1 MFFLQRCDSLAQDV
15 LLTVTGVGW
24 GGGAEAS
31 ADLTLE
37 SQSEIAGTQAI
48 NDEGR
53 PLVHVL
59 QSMIETKQALCA
71 SCIITFALSVK

>member
-15 LLTVTGVGW
+15 LLTVTGW
-24 GGGAEAS
+24 GGGAGVEAS

-48 NDEGR
+48 NNEGN
-53 PLVHVL
+53 PLVNAL
-59 QSMIETKQALCA
+59 QSMIEAK
-71 SCIITFALSVK
+71 